1 MKSGIFIILLF
12 FLAACSP
19 ETEQT
24 VENVTNTINKTSA
37 NVSGYETT
45 DSEKNKTTVIEE
57 QKTEDKTEQDE
68 SEAQKYDILDPSPNN
83 SSVSSNLPA
92 KKWIRGTTH
101 IIEVIDVTENSDA
114 CIIRVDNST
123 DLIDV
128 GETKTLNGVKI
139 YVSDARIFNSVAED
153 KDVCEL
159 VIS

>member
-68 SEAQKYDILDPSPNN
+68 SEAQKYDILDPSQNN
-83 SSVSSNLPA
+83 ASVSSNLPA
-92 KKWIRGTTH
+92 KKWIKGATH
-101 IIEVIDVTENSDA
+101 LIEVIDVTENSDA

-128 GETKTLNGVKI
+128 GETKTLNEVKI
-139 YVSDARIFNSVAED
+139 YVSDARIFNSMAED

>member
-68 SEAQKYDILDPSPNN
+68 SEAQKYDILDPSQNN
-83 SSVSSNLPA
+83 ASVSSNLPA
-92 KKWIRGTTH
+92 KKWIKGATH
-101 IIEVIDVTENSDA
+101 LIEVIDVTENSDA

-128 GETKTLNGVKI
+128 GETKTLNEVKI